1 MAGGQGVRRGVKQKL
16 HTHISP
22 IKTNNT
28 RFMSTA
34 IQKLI
39 GYRELGRLLLKWA
52 LAVILKFRIRLPPNQ
67 SVKRG

>member
-1 MAGGQGVRRGVKQKL
+1 MAGGQGARGGGVKQKL

-39 GYRELGRLLLKWA
+39 GYKELGRLL
-52 LAVILKFRIRLPPNQ
+52 
-67 SVKRG
+67 